1 MPTIPDDL
9 ARLADA
15 YGVATSYLDW
25 SRRPRPVSEDAVRLA
40 LAAMEVASATP
51 QQIEASLEAVAARPW
66 QRVVPFTTVA
76 VVGDPERWTLRVHVP
91 RGTTARAVVRL
102 EGGGEV
108 ALAPPGDVTATG
120 AHAGTVREAREI
132 CLPDLPLGYHRVV
145 VAIGEEERGGE
156 EGLLVVAPAACPG
169 PDRLAPSW
177 GWMLQLYALR
187 SAASWGIGDLADL
200 ATIVRWS
207 GEELGADFVVVN
219 PLHAPAP
226 TLPVEPSPYYPSS
239 RRFVSPLMLRPEA
252 LPCYGA
258 APPEVRAAVDELAA
272 AQRANNRD
280 DRIDRDAAWTAKLE
294 ALALLHGIDDGLGEQ
309 RAAHASERGQALTT
323 FATFCALAERHG
335 TPWQDW
341 PQELHHPGAPAV
353 IAARS
358 ELADRVAFHAWL
370 QWCCDLQLAEVQS
383 AARDTG
389 MSVGVIH
396 DLAVGVDPGGAD
408 AWALQDSLARDVT
421 VGAPPDSFNQRGQ
434 DWRLPPLRPDRLA
447 ATGYAAFREMMA
459 AVLRHAGGI
468 RIDHILGLYRLW
480 WVPEGRSAADGTY
493 VRYPLGDLL
502 AILALEAVRA
512 DAVVIGED
520 LGTVPDEIRT
530 ALLASG
536 VFSSRV
542 VYFERTEDDE
552 RRLRADEYADQA
564 LASVTTHDLPTAAGW
579 WADEAVRVQARLGLL
594 GEATTLEAELARTAG
609 EKAEMRE
616 LLVAEG
622 VLDPDTHEP
631 DALREALHAFLAR
644 CSARLVA
651 VQPADAIGD
660 LRQPNLPG
668 TTDEYPNWRLPVAA
682 PASGRTAAQA
692 VSLETLMGD
701 ERVHR
706 LAALLQQGRRS
717 ADPA

>member
-1 MPTIPDDL
+1 
-9 ARLADA
+9 
-15 YGVATSYLDW
+15 
-25 SRRPRPVSEDAVRLA
+25 
-40 LAAMEVASATP
+40 
-51 QQIEASLEAVAARPW
+51 
-66 QRVVPFTTVA
+66 
-76 VVGDPERWTLRVHVP
+76 
-91 RGTTARAVVRL
+91 
-102 EGGGEV
+102 
-108 ALAPPGDVTATG
+108 
-120 AHAGTVREAREI
+120 
-132 CLPDLPLGYHRVV
+132 
-145 VAIGEEERGGE
+145 
-156 EGLLVVAPAACPG
+156 
-169 PDRLAPSW
+169 
-177 GWMLQLYALR
+177 
-187 SAASWGIGDLADL
+187 
-200 ATIVRWS
+200 
-207 GEELGADFVVVN
+207 
-219 PLHAPAP
+219 
-226 TLPVEPSPYYPSS
+226 
-239 RRFVSPLMLRPEA
+239 
-252 LPCYGA
+252 
-258 APPEVRAAVDELAA
+258 
-272 AQRANNRD
+272 
-280 DRIDRDAAWTAKLE
+280 
-294 ALALLHGIDDGLGEQ
+294 
-309 RAAHASERGQALTT
+309 
-323 FATFCALAERHG
+323 
-335 TPWQDW
+335 
-341 PQELHHPGAPAV
+341 
-353 IAARS
+353 
-358 ELADRVAFHAWL
+358 
-370 QWCCDLQLAEVQS
+370 
-383 AARDTG
+383 